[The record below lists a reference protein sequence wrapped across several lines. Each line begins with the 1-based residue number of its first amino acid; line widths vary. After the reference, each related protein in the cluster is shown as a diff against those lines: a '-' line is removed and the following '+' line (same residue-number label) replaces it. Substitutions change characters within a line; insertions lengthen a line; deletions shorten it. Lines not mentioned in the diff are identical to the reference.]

1 MRNRKKSHRLIF
13 YKEEQGSAPVEMT
26 EIKIARALL
35 DRGFLINI
43 LGNVLQKVR
52 RKYMQ
57 GAQRIDA
64 RDLGVLV
71 WKLRNLGSTI
81 EKSKKCLKNVENVLF
96 LALF

>member
-13 YKEEQGSAPVEMT
+13 YKEEQGSTLGVMT

-35 DRGFLINI
+35 DRDFLTDI
-43 LGNVLQKVR
+43 LGNVLQNVR
-52 RKYMQ
+52 CKYMQ
-57 GAQRIDA
+57 GAHKIEA
-64 RDLGVLV
+64 RYLGVVV

-96 LALF
+96 LGLF